1 MPVCYFSIIGPGD
14 ACIYEYG
21 RISEGGVPAGGGGS
35 PAGSAAASS
44 IASPTSSM
52 STTASG
58 VPLDTLQLSRQFMA
72 HSSLDLV
79 EEAMWSRPDLYL
91 TKVDRFDESKYFV
104 SAFVGFGP
112 LKLLLMQDT
121 EPHDNVRPF
130 FSEAFELCTKYL
142 SNPFASATQPI
153 RNREF
158 EERLVGIYNKYF

>member
-21 RISEGGVPAGGGGS
+21 RISEGPSTA
-35 PAGSAAASS
+35 AAASPVS
-44 IASPTSSM
+44 AASSSV
-52 STTASG
+52 AAG
-58 VPLDTLQLSRQFMA
+58 PAIPLDTMQLSRQFMA

-79 EEAMWSRPDLYL
+79 EEALWTRPDFYL
-91 TKVDRFDESKYFV
+91 TKVDRFEEAKYFV
-104 SAFVGFGP
+104 SAYVGFAP

-130 FSEAFELCTKYL
+130 FTEAYELVVKYL
-142 SNPFASATQPI
+142 SNPFASPTQPI

-158 EERLVGIYNKYF
+158 EDRLVGIYNKYF